1 MRKII
6 LSTIIGCFMAFA
18 FAGCTSGEAIEQEA
32 ENSKQIDKAREG
44 VAEYNENASDTNKQ
58 AEVAE

>member
-1 MRKII
+1 
-6 LSTIIGCFMAFA
+6 MAFA